1 MKLLPIGTKVVAI
14 GQGEYIHSVKAGDKG
29 VVVQN
34 DLADQTCPNQVEWS
48 EDPTRTFWTVPHKK
62 LKKAKGKKMKLKV
75 GDKARVIDQTYVH
88 CFEIGQV
95 VTIESLETGCYQ
107 ASAEDGQSWAVNDE
121 EIQKIKLKGKPLK
134 VGDRVTFVKSGHNVT
149 KAWVPL
155 GTEGQILQVDQED
168 PNQTYKVRLAGN
180 SWWLGPENIKKVSL
194 KGGFKKGERAEI
206 IGTTREANGTSI
218 GHHPFGNGEIV
229 SLDKWDSKYKAWRVE
244 DDGPGWLVYP
254 CDLRKLREL
263 EEGEK
268 LDDTPLRKEFE
279 KFDIGDKVICTEHA
293 YPGGGHEKG
302 TELTVKEITST
313 NLALFEESA
322 ASMFI
327 YKREP
332 RFFKWVPETADK
344 AELLE
349 ELKDLTVEGAV
360 VAAHYEWCVDHGY
373 RSKHPDL
380 IALQEEILDQMQSR
394 VDELKAQLIK

>member
-1 MKLLPIGTKVVAI
+1 
-14 GQGEYIHSVKAGDKG
+14 
-29 VVVQN
+29 
-34 DLADQTCPNQVEWS
+34 
-48 EDPTRTFWTVPHKK
+48 
-62 LKKAKGKKMKLKV
+62 
-75 GDKARVIDQTYVH
+75 
-88 CFEIGQV
+88 
-95 VTIESLETGCYQ
+95 
-107 ASAEDGQSWAVNDE
+107 
-121 EIQKIKLKGKPLK
+121 
-134 VGDRVTFVKSGHNVT
+134 
-149 KAWVPL
+149 
-155 GTEGQILQVDQED
+155 
-168 PNQTYKVRLAGN
+168 
-180 SWWLGPENIKKVSL
+180 
-194 KGGFKKGERAEI
+194 
-206 IGTTREANGTSI
+206 
-218 GHHPFGNGEIV
+218 V

>member
-48 EDPTRTFWTVPHKK
+48 EDPTSTFWTVPHKK

-75 GDKARVIDQTYVH
+75 GDKARVIDQTDGH
-88 CFEIGQV
+88 SFEIGQV

-155 GTEGQILQVDQED
+155 GTEGEILQVDQED

-206 IGTTREANGTSI
+206 IGTTREANGTRI

-293 YPGGGHEKG
+293 YPGGGHEEG

-349 ELKDLTVEGAV
+349 ELKDLTVEGAIG
-360 VAAHYEWCVDHGY
+360 AAHYEWCVDHGY
-373 RSKHPDL
+373 RIKHPDL